1 MAGFLEYS
9 RPVLIIFGLTGRNH
23 LVGTVSAICERCG
36 NQGAHHLTK
45 YVRRFSIF
53 FIPLIPLGTRYDD
66 TCTVCGRVR
75 PMTREQSER
84 AAAGQLR

>member
-1 MAGFLEYS
+1 M
-9 RPVLIIFGLTGRNH
+9 
-23 LVGTVSAICERCG
+23 ICERCG

-53 FIPLIPLGTRYDD
+53 FVPLIPVGTRYED

-75 PMTREQSER
+75 PITREQAER
-84 AAAGQLR
+84 EQPPQPVRFAEPRSGMP